1 MGKKLLGLSNQISVP
16 GGPNKPVKIPKVAL
30 ESDNIPVYKEGEERE
45 ALKSPEEMSHP
56 PSPPVVN
63 ISTRLASKEQSKE
76 LLENDT
82 IASPKTDTSEHLKAE
97 QSTEEKPSIYKTAG
111 PLVANELPYNQ
122 HISQSGLKGKKR
134 N

>member
-1 MGKKLLGLSNQISVP
+1 MLGGVGKKLLGLANQIGVP

-30 ESDNIPVYKEGEERE
+30 EGENIPVYKEGEERE
-45 ALKSPEEMSHP
+45 GLKSREAEEMSQS

-82 IASPKTDTSEHLKAE
+82 IASPKTDTSDHAKAE
-97 QSTEEKPSIYKTAG
+97 TTIEEKPSIYKTAG
-111 PLVANELPYNQ
+111 PLVANELPYN
-122 HISQSGLKGKKR
+122 
-134 N
+134 